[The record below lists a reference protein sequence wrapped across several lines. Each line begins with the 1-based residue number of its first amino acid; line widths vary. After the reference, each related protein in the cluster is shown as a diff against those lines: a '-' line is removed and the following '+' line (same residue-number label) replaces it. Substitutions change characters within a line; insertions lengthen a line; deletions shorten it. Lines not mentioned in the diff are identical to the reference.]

1 MKSNKQSRIILR
13 KHNKKILIKIS
24 RFEPFEFKKLKE
36 SLLKYYGA
44 VIFYPFYDNGEI
56 FGYAIPKDV
65 RQHQKNEKII
75 AFNKI
80 KMLARDIA
88 LKNAIEGKKTWIEIQ
103 PWGITTRKI

>member
-1 MKSNKQSRIILR
+1 MKSNKQSRIISR

-24 RFEPFEFKKLKE
+24 RFEPFEFEQLKE
-36 SLLKYYGA
+36 NLLKYYGA
-44 VIFYPFYDNGEI
+44 VIFYPFYDNGDI

-75 AFNKI
+75 AFDET
-80 KMLARDIA
+80 LARDIA
-88 LKNAIEGKKTWIEIQ
+88 LKNATKGKKTWIEIQ